1 MQRLFGKTSSD
12 KYLKLNRTQIFTEIK
27 LIMRILLIIIGLI
40 YVLSPYDILP
50 DFLVGWG
57 WLDDIIMLY
66 ILWRVYKTLGQ
77 RPSGFQNFFYQ
88 GRGSSQYNKGSSQ
101 KDTHGT
107 NRFQEGNSSRDP
119 YTVLNVP
126 KDASQEEIKKAY
138 RELANKYHPD
148 KVHHLGDE
156 FKELAEKRFKEIE
169 EAYRELIPK

>member
-1 MQRLFGKTSSD
+1 MK
-12 KYLKLNRTQIFTEIK
+12 
-27 LIMRILLIIIGLI
+27 ILLIIIGLI
-40 YVLSPYDILP
+40 YTLSPYDILP

-57 WLDDIIMLY
+57 WLDDILLLY
-66 ILWRVYKTLGQ
+66 ILWRVFKNLG
-77 RPSGFQNFFYQ
+77 RKSPDFQNFYHQ
-88 GRGSSQYNKGSSQ
+88 SRGSSQYNKESSQ

-107 NRFQEGNSSRDP
+107 HRFQKGKMSKDP
-119 YTVLNVP
+119 YVVLNIS

-156 FKELAEKRFKEIE
+156 FRELAEQRFKEIE